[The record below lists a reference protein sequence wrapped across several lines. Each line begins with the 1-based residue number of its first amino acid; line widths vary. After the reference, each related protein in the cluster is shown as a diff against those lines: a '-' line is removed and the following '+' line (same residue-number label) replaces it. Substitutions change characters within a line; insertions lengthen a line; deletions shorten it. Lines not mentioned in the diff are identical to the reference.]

1 MTPESGRRRLPTLVG
16 LAVLGALLATLDAS
30 GFGAIRDGREMLSAA
45 TALARFGEVGVSLD
59 FDNAVERPGGD
70 GHSRYGLGQSLALAP
85 FVLAA
90 RALHA
95 VAPAAP
101 TAPVLALLPAL
112 LLSAA
117 AAAVARAALSLGA
130 GPLPAAAGGAGLVLA
145 SPLLAYGGTDFSEPL
160 QVALVAAGLSG
171 VASLRAGPGPSTRSA
186 VLTGLTLGL
195 LPLTKSLLL
204 LVTAPLLALALP
216 RRAAGSGRKE
226 RKAGGV
232 PVAAVV
238 LASCGAGI
246 LLWALLDLVRFG
258 RLLGGYPGETFSY
271 PPLTGLLRLTVL
283 PNKGI
288 LVYAP
293 VLLLAPAG
301 LVRLFRRDRPLAY
314 AVAAAVALLFASA
327 AAWWAWDGQAAWGPR
342 LVLPTLPFLFLLV
355 ALALD
360 GAGPALRAAA
370 ALLLGCGLAV
380 NLLGTLVP
388 FPGVYALAGSVPF
401 QPIDAARAK
410 GTPYEVESRPDGSL
424 VASGP
429 HHLSLTPAWSP
440 VRVHALL
447 LGERWRGGDVA
458 ARLERDGLPGL
469 SPPFVPANAGSPA
482 GFVRAVASPFRW
494 PFWGRSFREAAP
506 ADDPYR
512 LALFDQAVRAAE
524 TRRPGRAVR
533 LVEEALSGLQESPDP
548 RLLSV
553 GADAALAAGRPH
565 DARRLLARAA
575 DPCHPWLLFVAVRL
589 GDPVTGCLAQA
600 ERSGFEASVAEARG
614 RAVSAWARGHER
626 AAGVR

>member
-1 MTPESGRRRLPTLVG
+1 MTPDSGRRRLPILVG
-16 LAVLGALLATLDAS
+16 LAVLGVVLATLDAS

-45 TALARFGEVGVSLD
+45 TALARFGETGVSLD

-90 RALHA
+90 RLLHA

-101 TAPVLALLPAL
+101 TAPLFALLPAL
-112 LLSAA
+112 LLAA
-117 AAAVARAALSLGA
+117 SAAAVARAALTLGA

-171 VASLRAGPGPSTRSA
+171 VASLRAAREPSKPAA
-186 VLTGLTLGL
+186 VLAGLALGL
-195 LPLTKSLLL
+195 LPLAKSLLL

-216 RRAAGSGRKE
+216 RRGAGTRPKRRGARPAPGAA
-226 RKAGGV
+226 
-232 PVAAVV
+232 PV
-238 LASCGAGI
+238 LASCGAGL
-246 LLWALLDLVRFG
+246 LLWAALDLVRFG

-271 PPLTGLLRLTVL
+271 PPLTGLLRLTVF

-293 VLLLAPAG
+293 ALLLAPIG
-301 LVRLFRRDRPLAY
+301 LARLLRRDRPLAY
-314 AVAAAVALLFASA
+314 GVIAASAGLFASA

-342 LVLPTLPFLFLLV
+342 LVLPALPFLFLLV

-360 GAGPALRAAA
+360 GAGPPLRVAA
-370 ALLLGCGLAV
+370 ALLLASGLAV

-401 QPIDAARAK
+401 QPIEAGRAR
-410 GTPYEVESRPDGSL
+410 GTPYEVESRPDGTL

-447 LGERWRGGDVA
+447 LAERLRGGDVA
-458 ARLERDGLPGL
+458 GRLATDGLARLV
-469 SPPFVPANAGSPA
+469 PPFVPAIAASPA

-494 PFWGRSFREAAP
+494 PFWGRGWGEAAP

-524 TRRPGRAVR
+524 TRRPLRAAR
-533 LVEEALSGLQESPDP
+533 LVAEALSGLAGPPDA
-548 RLLSV
+548 RLLAV
-553 GADAALAAGRPH
+553 GADAALAAGRPEE
-565 DARRLLARAA
+565 ARRLLGRAA
-575 DPCHPWLLFVAVRL
+575 DPCHPWLLLVRLRL
-589 GDPVTGCLAQA
+589 GDPVTSCLPEA
-600 ERSGFEASVAEARG
+600 ERAGFEASVALARG
-614 RAVSAWARGHER
+614 RPVSAWARGHER